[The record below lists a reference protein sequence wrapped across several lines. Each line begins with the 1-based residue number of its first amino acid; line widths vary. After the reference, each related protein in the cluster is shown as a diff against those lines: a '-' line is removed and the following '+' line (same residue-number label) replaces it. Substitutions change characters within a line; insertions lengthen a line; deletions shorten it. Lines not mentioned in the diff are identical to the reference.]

1 MLEVTQG
8 KADAFIYDQMSTLRN
23 WQANPDTTRAM
34 LKPFREEAW
43 AVAMRK
49 GDIAMKAHVNAFLA
63 KYRAGGGFRRLGD
76 KWLKD
81 QRETFAKLGVPFVF

>member
-1 MLEVTQG
+1 
-8 KADAFIYDQMSTLRN
+8 
-23 WQANPDTTRAM
+23 M